1 MDTTRALLALIALS
15 AAALVACAAPPAAD
29 TTAQIPATFMSFNIR
44 TSSADDGDNAWP
56 LRRALAAQVAGSQ
69 GPDVLGLQEA
79 QPDQVAFLAEQ
90 LPAYRFLGRGRE
102 ADAGAGEA
110 VPLLY
115 HAGRW
120 ALDETEHGT
129 FWLSDTPDMPG
140 SRSWGNFFP
149 RIVTW
154 ARLVHHESGKAL
166 YVYNAHFDHESEN
179 ARVQSSELLRRR
191 IAARRHSDPVVVM
204 GDFNA
209 EPASAV
215 LRTLI
220 GSDGSLVDTY
230 AVTSRQRGWRLRHLP
245 RIHRRPRWPP
255 DRLHPGVTA
264 IRGAGRPDPVRRGQ
278 RALSLGSFPGD
289 GDGGVLTRR
298 SRLLERPTGATV
310 TSARSCGARH
320 TRSQARPA
328 CTRTATRSSGS
339 IRRWR
344 DRSCRRP
351 RARPRRAGMVPRTS
365 GA

>member
-15 AAALVACAAPPAAD
+15 AAALVACAASPAAD
-29 TTAQIPATFMSFNIR
+29 TTAQIPATFMTFNIR

-56 LRRALAAQVAGSQ
+56 LRRALAAQVARSQ

-90 LPAYRFLGRGRE
+90 LPAYRFLGRSRE

-110 VPLLY
+110 VPLFY

-129 FWLSDTPDMPG
+129 FWLSDTPDVPG

-154 ARLVHHESGKAL
+154 ARLVHRESGKAL

-191 IAARRHSDPVVVM
+191 IAARRHTDPVVVM

-230 AVTSRQRGWRLRHLP
+230 AAKAANAAGASGTFHEFTGVRDGRQIDFILMSPQFEVRDA
-245 RIHRRPRWPP
+245 RILYDEDDGHYPSDHFP
-255 DRLHPGVTA
+255 VTA
-264 IRGAGRPDPVRRGQ
+264 
-278 RALSLGSFPGD
+278 
-289 GDGGVLTRR
+289 
-298 SRLLERPTGATV
+298 TV
-310 TSARSCGARH
+310 GY
-320 TRSQARPA
+320 
-328 CTRTATRSSGS
+328 
-339 IRRWR
+339 
-344 DRSCRRP
+344 
-351 RARPRRAGMVPRTS
+351 
-365 GA
+365 

>member
-56 LRRALAAQVAGSQ
+56 LRRALAAQVATSQ

-90 LPAYRFLGRGRE
+90 LPAYRFLGRSRE

-110 VPLLY
+110 VPLFY

-154 ARLVHHESGKAL
+154 ARLVHRESGKAL

-191 IAARRHSDPVVVM
+191 IAARRHADPVVVM

-209 EPASAV
+209 APASAV

-230 AVTSRQRGWRLRHLP
+230 AVTSDSAARASGTFHEFTGVRDGR
-245 RIHRRPRWPP
+245 RIDFILVSPQFEVRDARILYDEDDGHYPSDHFP
-255 DRLHPGVTA
+255 VTA
-264 IRGAGRPDPVRRGQ
+264 
-278 RALSLGSFPGD
+278 
-289 GDGGVLTRR
+289 
-298 SRLLERPTGATV
+298 TV
-310 TSARSCGARH
+310 GY
-320 TRSQARPA
+320 
-328 CTRTATRSSGS
+328 
-339 IRRWR
+339 
-344 DRSCRRP
+344 
-351 RARPRRAGMVPRTS
+351 
-365 GA
+365 